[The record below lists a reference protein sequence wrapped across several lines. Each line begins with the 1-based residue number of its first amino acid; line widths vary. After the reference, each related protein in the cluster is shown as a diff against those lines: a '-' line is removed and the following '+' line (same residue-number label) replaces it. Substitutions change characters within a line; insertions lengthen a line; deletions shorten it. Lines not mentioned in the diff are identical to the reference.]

1 MNTSSQSI
9 RRIGLLAA
17 TAIVIANMIGTG
29 VFTSLGFQ
37 LLGISSPFAIVMLW
51 LVGGIIA
58 LCGALVYGEL
68 AVTFPRSGGE
78 YNFLS
83 KIYHPLVG
91 FLSGWLSVTVGFAA
105 PVALAAVAFGQY
117 SGELFPGMSQ
127 TEAACGIVLFMAV
140 IHGLSVSYGSNL
152 QTFFTIL
159 KVALI
164 LFLIGSGLMIPH
176 PQAVS
181 FLPNAAGW
189 QATFSS
195 AFAVSLVYV
204 SYAYSGWNASAY
216 IAGEIKQPMK
226 NLPRS
231 LFLGTAIVTLLY
243 VGLNFVFLYV
253 APISEMKVIF
263 TDKGPTNI
271 DTGYVAAKYIFSSYG
286 ALMMAAFI
294 SLALVSSVSA
304 MTMAGPR
311 VTKTIGEDFPLFRKV
326 TTVNA
331 GGAPYVAII
340 LQAAISLLLIL
351 TGSFQSILT
360 YIGFTLSLST
370 CLTVF
375 GIFIVRK
382 RKLNPNKEY
391 HTWGYPVTPIIFLAL
406 NIWMLIF
413 LMHSNPMASLYGFAT
428 LAVGIPFYYFG
439 HKKNQIKKAI

>member
-1 MNTSSQSI
+1 LNTSTDSI

-37 LLGISSPFAIVMLW
+37 LLGITSPFAIIMLW
-51 LVGGIIA
+51 LVGGVVA

-83 KIYHPLVG
+83 KTYHPLVG

-105 PVALAAVAFGQY
+105 PVALAAMAFGQY
-117 SGELFPGMSQ
+117 SGEIFPGMSQ
-127 TEAACGIVLFMAV
+127 KDAAIGIVLFMAIV
-140 IHGLSVSYGSNL
+140 HGLSVSYGSNL
-152 QTFFTIL
+152 QTFFTLL
-159 KVALI
+159 KIALI
-164 LFLIGSGLMIPH
+164 VFLIGCGLMIPH
-176 PQAVS
+176 PQSIS
-181 FLPNAAGW
+181 FLADTAGW
-189 QATFSS
+189 KATFSG

-231 LFLGTAIVTLLY
+231 LFVGTAIVTLLY

-253 APISEMKVIF
+253 APINEMKVIF

-271 DTGYVAAKYIFSSYG
+271 DTGYVAARYIFSTNG
-286 ALMMAAFI
+286 ALIMAAFI

-311 VTKTIGEDFPLFRKV
+311 VTKTIGEDFPVFKKV
-326 TTVNA
+326 TTINA
-331 GGAPYVAII
+331 GGAPYIAII

-351 TGSFQSILT
+351 TGSFQSVLT

-375 GIFIVRK
+375 GIFIIRK
-382 RKLNPNKEY
+382 RKLTPANEY
-391 HTWGYPVTPIIFLAL
+391 HCWGYPITPILFLAL
-406 NIWMLIF
+406 NIWMLIY
-413 LMHSNPMASLYGFAT
+413 LMHDNPKASLGGFVT
-428 LAVGIPFYYFG
+428 LAVGIPFYFIG
-439 HKKNQIKKAI
+439 HKKQLKTT